1 MTTTKRYGR
10 PPGETGTRFTVTLPD
25 EDARQIR
32 AYSLLSGTPMT
43 DVIAHAVRTL
53 LAVVDQQANKMVEEA
68 TR

>member
-10 PPGETGTRFTVTLPD
+10 PPSETGNRFSVTLPD

-32 AYSLLSGTPMT
+32 VYSKGSGIPMT
-43 DVIAHAVRTL
+43 DVIAHAVRML
-53 LAVVDQQANKMVEEA
+53 LAVVDKKANQMLDE

>member
-10 PPGETGTRFTVTLPD
+10 PLNETGNRFSVTLPD
-25 EDARQIR
+25 EDAKQIR
-32 AYSLLSGTPMT
+32 AYSKGSGIPMT